1 MTQGAEDE
9 GEYTIQSNENEIQ
22 YLKGLGRIKKEWFEM
37 TIRNKGAT

>member
-9 GEYTIQSNENEIQ
+9 GDYTIQSNENEIQ
-22 YLKGLGRIKKEWFEM
+22 YLKGLGRIKKEWSEM